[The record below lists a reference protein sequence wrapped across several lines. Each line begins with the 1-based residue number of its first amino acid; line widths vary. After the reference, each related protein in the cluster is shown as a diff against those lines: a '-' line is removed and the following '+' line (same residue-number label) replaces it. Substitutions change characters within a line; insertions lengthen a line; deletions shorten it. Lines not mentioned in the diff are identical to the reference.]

1 MDIKKIL
8 IVALILIA
16 FCASF
21 TAISAESK
29 SVSGSK
35 LLVDNKLTLNGINF
49 IIPDGYE
56 ETDSDSD
63 NADMDNTDT
72 DSNMEMDTEDIDGTA
87 VDNAES
93 SEFKN
98 SAGDKIEV
106 KVGIK
111 ANNEKIQS
119 INPANAEQKTIAGKE
134 GYLIKQTKD
143 GKEVLNFEYL
153 QDGKIVKITASNE
166 DIINSLIA

>member
-8 IVALILIA
+8 ILALILIA
-16 FCASF
+16 LCASF
-21 TAISAESK
+21 TALSAESK

-35 LLVDNKLTLNGINF
+35 LLVDNKLTLNGVNF

-72 DSNMEMDTEDIDGTA
+72 DSNMEMGTEDIDGTA

-134 GYLIKQTKD
+134 GYLIKGTND
-143 GKEVLNFEYL
+143 GKDEFKFEYL